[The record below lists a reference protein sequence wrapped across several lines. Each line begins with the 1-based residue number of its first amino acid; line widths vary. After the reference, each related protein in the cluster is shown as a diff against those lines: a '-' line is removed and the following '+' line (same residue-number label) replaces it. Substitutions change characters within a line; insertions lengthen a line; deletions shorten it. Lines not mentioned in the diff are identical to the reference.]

1 MTRPRLVLAVAFSV
15 LDNPEAPGG
24 KAGIPIYRGSKARGT
39 REFTGRV
46 NVIDKNHKAVSA
58 WRESVFG
65 AARPDGVPL
74 LSPGLDGPLI
84 MRLMFS
90 LNRPKSVSLKSRPY
104 PTVRPDVDNLSKGTI
119 DAITNAGLWRDDALL
134 VSVML
139 SKAYCGYF
147 HVDGTPALEIPG
159 CVVQIY
165 TIMPPSA

>member
-1 MTRPRLVLAVAFSV
+1 MKPSLVLAVAFSV

-24 KAGIPIYRGSKARGT
+24 KAGIPIYRGSRKAGT
-39 REFTGRV
+39 QEFTGRV
-46 NVIDKNHKAVSA
+46 NVIDKNHKAVMA

-74 LSPGLDGPLI
+74 LSPGLSEPLI

-90 LNRPKSVSLKSRPY
+90 LKRPPSVSLKSRPY
-104 PTVRPDVDNLSKGTI
+104 PIVRPDVDNLSKGTI
-119 DAITNAGLWRDDALL
+119 DAITKAGIWRDDALL
-134 VSVML
+134 ISVML

-147 HVDGTPALEIPG
+147 HADGTPALEIPG

-165 TIMPPSA
+165 RILPPSA